1 MQGNIA
7 IFLDFRM
14 KFRFIFWFFVSHSY
28 TELKKEQNEIKMGI
42 PIAACFNRFSAIEKV
57 ELECDKC
64 KKKQS
69 QST

>member
-1 MQGNIA
+1 M
-7 IFLDFRM
+7 IFYDFL
-14 KFRFIFWFFVSHSY
+14 FHSY